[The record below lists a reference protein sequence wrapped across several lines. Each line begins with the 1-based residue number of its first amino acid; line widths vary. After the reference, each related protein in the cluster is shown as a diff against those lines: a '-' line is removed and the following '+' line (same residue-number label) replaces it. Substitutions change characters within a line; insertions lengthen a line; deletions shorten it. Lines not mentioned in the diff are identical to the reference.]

1 MGVVLGPGRR
11 IAAAEMRLDWA
22 EPALLDLAAARDY
35 IGRDDPAAAQRQ
47 MERVLSAVARLARF
61 PELGRPGRHAGTRE
75 VVVARTPFIVAY
87 RVRAGSIDVL
97 RVLHSRRRWPGT
109 L

>member
-1 MGVVLGPGRR
+1 MGAVLGPGRR
-11 IAAAEMRLDWA
+11 IAAAEMRLVWA

-47 MERVLSAVARLARF
+47 MELVLSAVARLARF

-75 VVVARTPFIVAY
+75 LVVARTPFIVPY
-87 RVRAGSIDVL
+87 RLGADSIDIL
-97 RVLHSRRRWPGT
+97 RVLHSRRRWPDK